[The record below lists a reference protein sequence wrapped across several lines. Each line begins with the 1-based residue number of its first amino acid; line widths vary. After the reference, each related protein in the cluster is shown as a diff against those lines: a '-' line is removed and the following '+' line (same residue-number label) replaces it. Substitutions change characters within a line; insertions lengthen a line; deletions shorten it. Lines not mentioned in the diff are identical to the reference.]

1 MAKTGGRKITAVTT
15 TAAVKTAEI
24 TIAPIKTTAEA
35 REAVTTTDM
44 EILATAAATSP
55 AEMGPRTAR
64 AEAAIMAAR
73 EVVKMAATTTAI
85 TTKTVEVATS
95 TTAAEM
101 GHRTARAEAAIMAA
115 REAVKMVATTTTTT
129 TKTVEADSTV
139 AQGLNMRP
147 VQEADSAE
155 ARHATR
161 KTPAMEKRTC
171 KRGNQLGGIW

>member
-1 MAKTGGRKITAVTT
+1 
-15 TAAVKTAEI
+15 
-24 TIAPIKTTAEA
+24 
-35 REAVTTTDM
+35 
-44 EILATAAATSP
+44 
-55 AEMGPRTAR
+55 
-64 AEAAIMAAR
+64 
-73 EVVKMAATTTAI
+73 MAATTTAI

-171 KRGNQLGGIW
+171 K

>member
-1 MAKTGGRKITAVTT
+1 MDNITRETVSDQTGGQMAKTGGRKITAVTTKT

-24 TIAPIKTTAEA
+24 TIAPITTTAEA

-73 EVVKMAATTTAI
+73 E
-85 TTKTVEVATS
+85 
-95 TTAAEM
+95 
-101 GHRTARAEAAIMAA
+101 
-115 REAVKMVATTTTTT
+115 AVKMVDTTAATK

-139 AQGLNMRP
+139 AQGLNTRP
-147 VQEADSAE
+147 EPEADSTE
-155 ARHATR
+155 DRHATR

-171 KRGNQLGGIW
+171 KRGNQSGGMW

>member
-1 MAKTGGRKITAVTT
+1 MAKTGGRKITAATT
-15 TAAVKTAEI
+15 KTTVAVKTADI
-24 TIAPIKTTAEA
+24 TIAPITTTVEA

-44 EILATAAATSP
+44 EILATSAVTSP
-55 AEMGPRTAR
+55 AEMGP
-64 AEAAIMAAR
+64 
-73 EVVKMAATTTAI
+73 
-85 TTKTVEVATS
+85 
-95 TTAAEM
+95 
-101 GHRTARAEAAIMAA
+101 RTARAEAAIMAA

-161 KTPAMEKRTC
+161 KTPAMEKRIC
-171 KRGNQLGGIW
+171 KRGNKLGGMW